1 MPQVLHNKSRKFDRV
16 KKFGV
21 KKKRW
26 EVDNEEIISLEAR
39 LQDLESV
46 RSHAVLNDIRVLN
59 YWRNKFMYLYQV
71 SLQTA
76 YRVHFLVFSSS
87 PFIYYYSNYYF
98 ICICEL
104 CKQMHNR
111 MTRNFATA
119 QLI

>member
-76 YRVHFLVFSSS
+76 YRVHFLVFFLLRL
-87 PFIYYYSNYYF
+87 FIIILIITLSVFVNYVNK
-98 ICICEL
+98 CIVG
-104 CKQMHNR
+104 
-111 MTRNFATA
+111 
-119 QLI
+119 